1 MKKLI
6 FNYSTIFVALLV
18 TLMFNFQGKF
28 NDQVISKKT
37 SSKNTIVT
45 SNVNNLSQYSDLVSV
60 NTDVSISKDF
70 AANNASKE
78 ASKGVSG
85 DSTLQ
90 SPPKNITAS
99 NSRNLRLSRGG
110 APQQNL
116 AARSSDKNEST
127 YSPKKVELLDWWKE
141 ASNVFSIDTV
151 AQVTDVYSGKT
162 FKVKRTMGTNHADS
176 EALTIEDTNII
187 KSIWGGF
194 SWERRPVILTIDGR
208 RLAASMSAMPHA
220 GIDSAPAF
228 KVVNNRSE
236 GYGRGENLDVIKHN
250 GMDGHFDIHFLN
262 STRHKDGK
270 KDPQHQEAVKI
281 AAKK

>member
-18 TLMFNFQGKF
+18 TLMFNFQSKF
-28 NDQVISKKT
+28 NDKVINKKT
-37 SSKNTIVT
+37 ADKNTVVT
-45 SNVNNLSQYSDLVSV
+45 SSVNNLSHYSGLVSV
-60 NTDVSISKDF
+60 NTDVSISSSF
-70 AANNASKE
+70 ATNNVSKPTSNE
-78 ASKGVSG
+78 ASKNT
-85 DSTLQ
+85 TLQ
-90 SPPKNITAS
+90 SPSKDIAAS

-110 APQQNL
+110 APKQSS
-116 AARSSDKNEST
+116 AAKNSDKSQST

-141 ASNVFSIDTV
+141 ARNVFSVDSV
-151 AQVTDVYSGKT
+151 AEVTDIYSGKT

-176 EALTIEDTNII
+176 EALTIEDTKII

-208 RLAASMSAMPHA
+208 KLAASMSAMPHA

-228 KVVNNRSE
+228 KVINNRSD

-281 AAKK
+281 AAEK

>member
-18 TLMFNFQGKF
+18 TLMFNFQSRF
-28 NDQVISKKT
+28 NDKVIDKKT
-37 SSKNTIVT
+37 AAKNTVVT
-45 SNVNNLSQYSDLVSV
+45 SSVNNLPHYSDLVSV
-60 NTDVSISKDF
+60 NTDVSISSSF
-70 AANNASKE
+70 ATNNASKPTSNE
-78 ASKGVSG
+78 ASKNT
-85 DSTLQ
+85 TLQ
-90 SPPKNITAS
+90 SPSKNIAAS

-110 APQQNL
+110 APKQSS
-116 AARSSDKNEST
+116 AAKNSDKSQST
-127 YSPKKVELLDWWKE
+127 YSHKKVELLDWWKE
-141 ASNVFSIDTV
+141 ARNVFSVDSV
-151 AQVTDVYSGKT
+151 AEVTDIYSGKT

-176 EALTIEDTNII
+176 EALTIEDTKII

-208 RLAASMSAMPHA
+208 KLAASMSAMPHA

-228 KVVNNRSE
+228 KVINNRSD

-281 AAKK
+281 AAEK